1 MKLIKPYYQ
10 ILTPIDGEEILKQIE
25 LAART
30 CYQSED
36 KIEYKIYNSESFDRF
51 DMEPSRGFEIAESAR
66 KLIPKLIA
74 NHHEAMLEFGG
85 MITVRFVVDRGVTH
99 ELVRHR
105 MASFAQ
111 ESTRYCNYKNKDIEF
126 IIPNWIKDNDLITDR
141 AAVAWE
147 RAMQRA
153 EDSYNFLLSDECDW
167 TPQQAR
173 SVLPNSLKSEIN
185 ISANIRE
192 WRHIFKLRT
201 AKTAHPQMREVMCP
215 LLDEFKN
222 KIPILFDDINY

>member
-1 MKLIKPYYQ
+1 
-10 ILTPIDGEEILKQIE
+10 
-25 LAART
+25 
-30 CYQSED
+30 
-36 KIEYKIYNSESFDRF
+36 
-51 DMEPSRGFEIAESAR
+51 
-66 KLIPKLIA
+66 
-74 NHHEAMLEFGG
+74 

-105 MASFAQ
+105 LCSFAQ
-111 ESTRYCNYKNKDIEF
+111 ESTRYCNYGKDEHITF
-126 IIPNWIKDNDLITDR
+126 IIPSWITD
-141 AAVAWE
+141 VHENDYIINNSDFLGMSDTSYDWCHTMLYTE
-147 RAMQRA
+147 H
-153 EDSYNFLLSDECDW
+153 SYNSLLKIGW

-185 ISANIRE
+185 LSANIRE

-215 LLDEFKN
+215 LLDEFKS